1 MKVFLITL
9 CLAFAAMAEDKYES
23 VNDDFDINKVL
34 KNDRLLNSYVKC
46 LLDKGPCTPEVKQVK
61 DKLPEALATHCA
73 KCTDK
78 QKQMGKQ
85 LAQEVKNNRPELW
98 QELVH
103 KYDPKGKHQ
112 EAFKDFFES

>member
-1 MKVFLITL
+1 MKLFLITL
-9 CLAFAAMAEDKYES
+9 CLVLAAMAEDKYES
-23 VNDDFDINKVL
+23 VNDDFDVNEVLQNK
-34 KNDRLLNSYVKC
+34 RLLNSYVNC

-85 LAQEVKNNRPELW
+85 LAHEVKNKRPELW
-98 QELVH
+98 QELVQ
-103 KYDPKGKHQ
+103 KYDPKGQYQ
-112 EAFKDFFES
+112 EAFKDFFE